1 MTAAKGPGSSLYHL
15 LVESVE
21 DYAIFALDPEGNV
34 MSWNPGAERFKGY
47 AEREIVGRHF
57 SVFYPEEDLR
67 AQKPQHELIA
77 AAELGRFEDEGWRI
91 RKDGTRFWAN
101 VVITPLREPDGT
113 LVGFAKVTRDLTA
126 RKNAEERARQLAAE
140 KAAFE
145 ASEAKNR
152 ELEVLAAQLQQQ
164 AVELEMQT
172 EEAQTLLEE
181 VEESN
186 SRLIAALAAAEAARE
201 MAREAEKKAD
211 EANRTKAE
219 FLAAMSHELR
229 TPLNAIAGHVE
240 LMALEIHGKLNESQ
254 HEALN
259 RVKRAQQH
267 LLRLIEDL
275 LNFARIESG
284 KVEYR
289 VGIVVLQDAL
299 SDVGPMIGPQV
310 SAKNLEYSVCMPEEP
325 VAVKADR
332 EKLVQV
338 ILNLLSNA
346 VKFTDAGGSIGVSVR
361 TSQTQTDARHVE
373 LMISDTGIGIP
384 ADKLETIFDPFVQ
397 LATSPSAR
405 HEGTGLGLTISREL
419 TRGMGGD
426 LRVES
431 QLGQGT
437 TFIVELPLAAREGD

>member
-1 MTAAKGPGSSLYHL
+1 
-15 LVESVE
+15 
-21 DYAIFALDPEGNV
+21 
-34 MSWNPGAERFKGY
+34 
-47 AEREIVGRHF
+47 
-57 SVFYPEEDLR
+57 
-67 AQKPQHELIA
+67 
-77 AAELGRFEDEGWRI
+77 
-91 RKDGTRFWAN
+91 
-101 VVITPLREPDGT
+101 
-113 LVGFAKVTRDLTA
+113 VTRDLTA

-325 VAVKADR
+325 VEVKADR

-361 TSQTQTDARHVE
+361 TSQTQTDAPRVE